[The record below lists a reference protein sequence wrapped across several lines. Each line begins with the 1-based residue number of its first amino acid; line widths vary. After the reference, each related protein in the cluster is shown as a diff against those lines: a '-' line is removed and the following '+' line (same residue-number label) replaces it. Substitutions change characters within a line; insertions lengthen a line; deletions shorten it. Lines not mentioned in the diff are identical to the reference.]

1 MILPY
6 LSKVKAVRQFGLM
19 SCLSAVSLR
28 LFLPNWIESIWRP
41 EDEQETDQGLEPTIL
56 NAASPYKRTEHAV
69 YGLEHDKSASSP
81 ERSLPVC
88 LQKQIE
94 TRRAL
99 RIGPSGNRPSEF
111 SRDAQGPWYCLL
123 TLHPSENRFPNTSMQ
138 SDCNSD
144 REIIELPHI
153 PPNIRLVK
161 GRIIDVVTGN
171 SGFPKVQSHIW

>member
-1 MILPY
+1 
-6 LSKVKAVRQFGLM
+6 M

-99 RIGPSGNRPSEF
+99 RIGPSGNRPK
-111 SRDAQGPWYCLL
+111 
-123 TLHPSENRFPNTSMQ
+123 NRFPNTSMQ

-171 SGFPKVQSHIW
+171 SGFPKVQSHI

>member
-69 YGLEHDKSASSP
+69 YGLEHEKSASSP

-111 SRDAQGPWYCLL
+111 SRDAQGP
-123 TLHPSENRFPNTSMQ
+123 
-138 SDCNSD
+138 
-144 REIIELPHI
+144 
-153 PPNIRLVK
+153 
-161 GRIIDVVTGN
+161 
-171 SGFPKVQSHIW
+171 